1 MGGFIAGLAVAMLS
15 GLVSR
20 RTPLK
25 EDASF
30 AGFYLGSLALGV
42 TLVSLRGSSVDLLHV
57 LFGSILA
64 VDAQA
69 MLMVGAIASVSLL
82 ALAALYR
89 ALVIESFDVTF
100 LRVNAPRRLA
110 LIHGLFLAL
119 VVVNLVAGFQILGTL
134 MSVGLMM
141 LPAASARFWA
151 RNLPQTLATAMGIGA
166 LSSLIGLVWSYYA
179 SLPAGPAIVLSAS
192 VIFSSRSCLER
203 AEAFTPSRAVE
214 KCHLQGE
221 SMKRLPISLAVAA
234 LLTSPLAMAKTVD
247 AVASFSILGISSN
260 RWGRSRQGQ
269 HAGGAGWRSAQFRAF
284 AAGRQ
289 KLAQADV
296 VFVSGLGLEGWID
309 RLVSA
314 SGYKGQVITA
324 SQGISTRQMEED
336 GKAITDPHAWNS
348 MKNGVQYATNVMNAL
363 IAVDPEDANYFRQ
376 RGAEYIQQL
385 QSWTCGPKPS
395 SPQCRHRNVKC

>member
-1 MGGFIAGLAVAMLS
+1 MSHAVLPGAAIGYLISGMSLVAMGVGGFIAGLAVAMLS

-69 MLMVGAIASVSLL
+69 MVMVGAIASVSLL

-166 LSSLIGLVWSYYA
+166 LSSVIGLVWSYYA

-192 VIFSSRSCLER
+192 VIF
-203 AEAFTPSRAVE
+203 FV
-214 KCHLQGE
+214 
-221 SMKRLPISLAVAA
+221 
-234 LLTSPLAMAKTVD
+234 
-247 AVASFSILGISSN
+247 SILFGTRGGIC
-260 RWGRSRQGQ
+260 
-269 HAGGAGWRSAQFRAF
+269 AF
-284 AAGRQ
+284 AR
-289 KLAQADV
+289 
-296 VFVSGLGLEGWID
+296 
-309 RLVSA
+309 R
-314 SGYKGQVITA
+314 
-324 SQGISTRQMEED
+324 
-336 GKAITDPHAWNS
+336 
-348 MKNGVQYATNVMNAL
+348 
-363 IAVDPEDANYFRQ
+363 
-376 RGAEYIQQL
+376 
-385 QSWTCGPKPS
+385 
-395 SPQCRHRNVKC
+395 